1 MFGNTFLVGAF
12 GPILP
17 EIARTR
23 GLADWQLGVVAG
35 AFGFA
40 RMAGAA
46 PAGILAGRH
55 VALSLVLSPL
65 FLVAGLVCLVV
76 APSFALLVIGR
87 ALMGI
92 GHTLLMVGGITALL
106 QDDGGAGGSFR
117 LNLFE
122 FSGMLGILGG
132 LTLMGLLPAHWPWT
146 LSLPVAGAPLLIG
159 PLLGRA
165 LLRRFPPTPAVAP
178 VVRGD
183 APARAAGPSAERV
196 FWLMLAVGMLMALA
210 WSSVSQFL
218 IPLRGT
224 REFGL
229 GRGGVSIL
237 LALAQIV
244 DLIVL
249 LPVGWLADRVGRVP
263 VLGAVLAVL
272 ALGTF
277 GTGLGGFPLFVAGCA
292 CFGMGLAGWMLPLG
306 IIREH
311 VGNTG
316 LAWRTGLYR
325 VGMDSA
331 VFLGPVLSGLLGERL
346 AGFFVALVGA
356 GALVV
361 AGRLTFRPLPRRVA

>member
-1 MFGNTFLVGAF
+1 
-12 GPILP
+12 
-17 EIARTR
+17 
-23 GLADWQLGVVAG
+23 
-35 AFGFA
+35 
-40 RMAGAA
+40 
-46 PAGILAGRH
+46 
-55 VALSLVLSPL
+55 
-65 FLVAGLVCLVV
+65 
-76 APSFALLVIGR
+76 
-87 ALMGI
+87 
-92 GHTLLMVGGITALL
+92 MV
-106 QDDGGAGGSFR
+106 
-117 LNLFE
+117 
-122 FSGMLGILGG
+122 
-132 LTLMGLLPAHWPWT
+132 
-146 LSLPVAGAPLLIG
+146 
-159 PLLGRA
+159 
-165 LLRRFPPTPAVAP
+165 VAP
-178 VVRGD
+178 VVRG
-183 APARAAGPSAERV
+183 AETPARAAGPSGERV
-196 FWLMLAVGMLMALA
+196 FWLMLVVGMLMALA

-229 GRGGVSIL
+229 GRGGVSVL

-249 LPVGWLADRVGRVP
+249 LPVGWLADRVGRVS

-306 IIREH
+306 VIREH
-311 VGNTG
+311 VGVTG

-331 VFLGPVLSGLLGERL
+331 VFLGPVVSGLLGERL